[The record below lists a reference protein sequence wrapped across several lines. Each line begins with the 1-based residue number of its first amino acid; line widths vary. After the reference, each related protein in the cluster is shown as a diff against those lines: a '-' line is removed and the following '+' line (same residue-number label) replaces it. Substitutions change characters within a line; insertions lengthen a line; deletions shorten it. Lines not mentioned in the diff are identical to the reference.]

1 MSAIKER
8 LHDTI
13 EALSDKEAEEALR
26 LILSLQRKDEVPLT
40 LLRLAQDPT
49 FRVPLG
55 KVRRFRSIKPI
66 EGSGIPASRLLIE
79 DRR

>member
-49 FRVPLG
+49 FRVPKG
-55 KVRRFRSIKPI
+55 KPRFRRFEPI
-66 EGSGIPASRLLIE
+66 EVGGMPTSQRLIE
-79 DRR
+79 ERR